1 MSLFFVIVVVLKQS
15 HFSSW
20 KWTLPLIFYPRVLLR
35 WTTVSD
41 VCNPGVI
48 SWFTYVP
55 TADRHLVASC
65 GSQAQ
70 ALHYIGGSAEGW
82 AGAVLLW
89 LRHVL
94 PCPFSAFPCPSGQF
108 LRTALLA
115 TFSAFPFPP
124 YRNCQAFKTP
134 CPLPCSLSLSG
145 SCACQQ
151 SALTL
156 FYALSHHGGVV
167 LRWSGRLLV
176 CSIKRLFITWCLS
189 VLSCGLIHCLMHAR
203 STPHHH
209 FGSSIYHLPWE

>member
-1 MSLFFVIVVVLKQS
+1 MSLFFFVVVVLKQS

-70 ALHYIGGSAEGW
+70 ALHYIWGSAEGW
-82 AGAVLLW
+82 AGTVLLW

-115 TFSAFPFPP
+115 TFSAFPLPP

-134 CPLPCSLSLSG
+134 CPLPCSLSLSLRILRLPAECSDPVLCSQPSWW
-145 SCACQQ
+145 SCFKTVRQIT
-151 SALTL
+151 SL
-156 FYALSHHGGVV
+156 FH
-167 LRWSGRLLV
+167 
-176 CSIKRLFITWCLS
+176 
-189 VLSCGLIHCLMHAR
+189 
-203 STPHHH
+203 
-209 FGSSIYHLPWE
+209 